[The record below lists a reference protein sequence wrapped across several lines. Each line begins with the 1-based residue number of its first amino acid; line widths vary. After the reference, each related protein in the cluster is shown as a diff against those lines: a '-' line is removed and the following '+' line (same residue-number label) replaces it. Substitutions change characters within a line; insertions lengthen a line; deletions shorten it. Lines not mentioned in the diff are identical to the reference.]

1 MSAQVVFETWRAAGC
16 RPYIENVSFLLKFCV
31 TVLILCSK
39 NAKNAVPY
47 RRGGNL
53 PPATLQIQP
62 VWLNRTTPCSGG
74 NLPPLAVRPLV
85 VHLNL

>member
-1 MSAQVVFETWRAAGC
+1 MTPDEEIPEPVRQG
-16 RPYIENVSFLLKFCV
+16 SFLFAFIPEDHHATSRIEPVRMKES
-31 TVLILCSK
+31 TYRRI
-39 NAKNAVPY
+39 

-74 NLPPLAVRPLV
+74 NLPPSGPPGAGIV